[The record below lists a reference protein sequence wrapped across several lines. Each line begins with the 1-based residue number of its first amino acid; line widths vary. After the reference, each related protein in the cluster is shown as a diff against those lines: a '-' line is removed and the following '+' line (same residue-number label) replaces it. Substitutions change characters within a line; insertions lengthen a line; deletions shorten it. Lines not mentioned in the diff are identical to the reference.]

1 MIGRRKTLGEKISA
15 TIRAEFVGLIAEL
28 EEDREEYRHRL
39 KCKEEAWASLESAQ
53 AEVERLHLRRIEL
66 KKRFWEAYYEQDE
79 AALSKVISE
88 QKPLERAVKRA
99 ERSLR
104 KARARFNKADFDEVE
119 EGFALK
125 AKANIA
131 EDEVKRRLQVLEE
144 TLEEVLT
151 EVRGAAGEVSQAL
164 RDEYKEPD
172 FDTAEEQNA
181 HVRRMIEVLGTVAE
195 SYNPRQIKAV
205 SSHYVPELPSPEA
218 RQE

>member
-28 EEDREEYRHRL
+28 EEDRQEYRHRL
-39 KCKEEAWASLESAQ
+39 KCKQEAWAFLESAQ

-79 AALSKVISE
+79 AALSKVTSE

-104 KARARFNKADFDEVE
+104 KARARFKKADFDEVE

-131 EDEVKRRLQVLEE
+131 EDEVNRRLQVLEE
-144 TLEEVLT
+144 TLEEVLA
-151 EVRGAAGEVSQAL
+151 EVRGAAGEVGQAL

-181 HVRRMIEVLGTVAE
+181 HVRKMIEVLGAVAQN
-195 SYNPRQIKAV
+195 YDPRQAKAV
-205 SSHYVPELPSPEA
+205 SARDVPELPSPKSS
-218 RQE
+218 

>member
-39 KCKEEAWASLESAQ
+39 KRKEEAWASLESAQ
-53 AEVERLHLRRIEL
+53 AEVERLHLRRPEL
-66 KKRFWEAYYEQDE
+66 KKRFWEAYYEE
-79 AALSKVISE
+79 HETALSNVTSE
-88 QKPLERAVKRA
+88 EKPLERAVKRA

-144 TLEEVLT
+144 TVEEVLT
-151 EVRGAAGEVSQAL
+151 EVRCAAGEVSQAL

-181 HVRRMIEVLGTVAE
+181 HVRKMIEVLGAVAQ
-195 SYNPRQIKAV
+195 SYDPRRTKAV
-205 SSHYVPELPSPEA
+205 SARDVPELPSPKS
-218 RQE
+218 R

>member
-1 MIGRRKTLGEKISA
+1 MTS
-15 TIRAEFVGLIAEL
+15 
-28 EEDREEYRHRL
+28 EE
-39 KCKEEAWASLESAQ
+39 
-53 AEVERLHLRRIEL
+53 
-66 KKRFWEAYYEQDE
+66 
-79 AALSKVISE
+79 
-88 QKPLERAVKRA
+88 KPLERAVKRA

-144 TLEEVLT
+144 TVEGVLT

-181 HVRRMIEVLGTVAE
+181 HVRKMIEVLGAVAQ
-195 SYNPRQIKAV
+195 SYDPRRTKAV
-205 SSHYVPELPSPEA
+205 SARDVPELPSPKS
-218 RQE
+218 R

>member
-15 TIRAEFVGLIAEL
+15 TIRAEFVGLVAGL
-28 EEDREEYRHRL
+28 EEDRQEYRHRL

-79 AALSKVISE
+79 SALSKVSSE
-88 QKPLERAVKRA
+88 HKPLERAVKRA

-104 KARARFNKADFDEVE
+104 RARVKFTKADFDEVE
-119 EGFALK
+119 EGFVLK
-125 AKANIA
+125 SKANIA
-131 EDEVKRRLQVLEE
+131 EDEVNRRLQVLEE
-144 TLEEVLT
+144 TLEEVLA
-151 EVRGAAGEVSQAL
+151 EVRGAVVEVGQAL

-181 HVRRMIEVLGTVAE
+181 HVRKMIEVLGAVAE
-195 SYNPRQIKAV
+195 GYDPGRAKAV
-205 SSHYVPELPSPEA
+205 SARHLPELPSPEP
-218 RQE
+218 R

>member
-15 TIRAEFVGLIAEL
+15 TIRAEFVGIIAEL

-39 KCKEEAWASLESAQ
+39 KRKEEAWASLESAQ

-66 KKRFWEAYYEQDE
+66 KKRFWEAYYEEDE
-79 AALSKVISE
+79 TALSNVTSE
-88 QKPLERAVKRA
+88 EKPLERAVKRA

-144 TLEEVLT
+144 TVEEVLT

-164 RDEYKEPD
+164 RDEYKEPN

-181 HVRRMIEVLGTVAE
+181 HVRKMIEVLGAVAQ
-195 SYNPRQIKAV
+195 SYDPRQAKAV
-205 SSHYVPELPSPEA
+205 SDRDMPELPSPKS
-218 RQE
+218 R

>member
-39 KCKEEAWASLESAQ
+39 KRKEEA
-53 AEVERLHLRRIEL
+53 
-66 KKRFWEAYYEQDE
+66 WEAYYEEDE
-79 AALSKVISE
+79 TALSNVTSE
-88 QKPLERAVKRA
+88 EKPLERAVKRA

-144 TLEEVLT
+144 TVEEVLT

-181 HVRRMIEVLGTVAE
+181 HVRKMIEVLGAVAQ
-195 SYNPRQIKAV
+195 SYNPRQAKAV
-205 SSHYVPELPSPEA
+205 SARDVPELPSPKS
-218 RQE
+218 R

>member
-1 MIGRRKTLGEKISA
+1 MFGRRKTLGEKISA

-28 EEDREEYRHRL
+28 EEDRQEYRHRL
-39 KCKEEAWASLESAQ
+39 KCKQEAWASLEGAQ

-79 AALSKVISE
+79 AALSKVTSE

-104 KARARFNKADFDEVE
+104 KARARFKKADFDEVE
-119 EGFALK
+119 VGFALK

-131 EDEVKRRLQVLEE
+131 EDEVNRRLQALEE
-144 TLEEVLT
+144 TLEEVLA
-151 EVRGAAGEVSQAL
+151 EVRGAAGEVGQAL

-181 HVRRMIEVLGTVAE
+181 HVRKMIEVLGAVAQ
-195 SYNPRQIKAV
+195 SYDPRQAKVV
-205 SSHYVPELPSPEA
+205 SDRDMPELPSPKS
-218 RQE
+218 R